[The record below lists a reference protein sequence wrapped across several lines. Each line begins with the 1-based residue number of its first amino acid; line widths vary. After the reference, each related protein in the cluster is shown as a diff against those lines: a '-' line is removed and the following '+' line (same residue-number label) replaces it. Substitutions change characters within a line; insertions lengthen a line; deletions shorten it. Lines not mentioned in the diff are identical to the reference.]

1 MAHEKTRVLF
11 VIGHLVQSGAERF
24 TYEVL
29 KAIDRDRF
37 EVALLTKSRIRKS
50 DFYYDKIL
58 ALGIPIH
65 RRLPLWYG
73 RMQRHARPLYLAL
86 RPLVDFA
93 YRLWA
98 KPRLARL
105 LDGYDVINAI
115 QIENYYALQ
124 PVLKDDTRVITY
136 LMAHRFQ
143 YSYDPLEDCERGRR
157 YRFAIFDPVM
167 REEFAQSGCDVE
179 EIHFPL
185 VIDLSATADL
195 SSHARIAPPYRIG
208 VFVRLA
214 RDRPLVGILRAFAA
228 LRAKGVDAELWLYG
242 RGDRELF
249 AKEIDSLGIRDH
261 VSFRG
266 HTNSIER
273 TLRED
278 GLSMVWM
285 TSYGPVIAY
294 ASIEVGSYAFPM
306 IFWNQ
311 HGTMP
316 AAEIARATGGAI
328 ESYYEPAEL
337 AQATFEALREGDGLR
352 DRGRRLRRY
361 VLERYEVSKH
371 IRGLEDRIV
380 AIAAENAGR

>member
-1 MAHEKTRVLF
+1 VLF

-24 TYEVL
+24 VYEVL
-29 KAIDRDRF
+29 KAIDRERF
-37 EVALLTKSRIRKS
+37 DVALLTKSRIRPT
-50 DFYYDKIL
+50 DFYYEKIK
-58 ALGIPIH
+58 ALGIPVY

-73 RMQRHARPLYLAL
+73 RLQRHARPLYLRL
-86 RPLVDFA
+86 RPLIEFI
-93 YRLWA
+93 YRLYA
-98 KPRLARL
+98 KPRLKPL
-105 LDGYDVINAI
+105 LDRYDVINAV

-124 PVLKDDTRVITY
+124 PILPDNEKVITY

-143 YSYDPLEDCERGRR
+143 YTFDPLHDCERGRR
-157 YRFAIFDPVM
+157 YRLAIFDPVM
-167 REEFAQSGCDVE
+167 REEFAGSVCEPVE

-185 VIDLSATADL
+185 AIDLSATTDL
-195 SSHARIAPPYRIG
+195 SACARIAPPYRIG
-208 VFVRLA
+208 VFVRLG

-228 LRAKGVDAELWLYG
+228 LRAKGVDAQLWLYG

-249 AKEIDSLGIRDH
+249 AKDIDALGIREH

-266 HTNSIER
+266 HTNNIER

-278 GLSMVWM
+278 GLTMVWM

-316 AAEIARATGGAI
+316 AGEILRCTDGAI
-328 ESYYEPAEL
+328 ESYFDPEAL
-337 AQATFEALREGDGLR
+337 AQATFEALQDEKLRE
-352 DRGRRLRRY
+352 RGQRLRAYILDRY
-361 VLERYEVSKH
+361 DVGKH
-371 IRGLEDRIV
+371 IRGLEERM
-380 AIAAENAGR
+380 ARIAAENAAAG